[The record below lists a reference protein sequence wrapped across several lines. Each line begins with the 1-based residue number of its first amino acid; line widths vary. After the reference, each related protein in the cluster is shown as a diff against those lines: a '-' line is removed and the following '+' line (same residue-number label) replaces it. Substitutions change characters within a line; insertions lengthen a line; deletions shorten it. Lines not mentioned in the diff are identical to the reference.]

1 MDTDARAQLEAE
13 LLERDLG
20 PVVQAVQAPAVE
32 SDERSSKISLDVAIP
47 RVPDLARH
55 VEQVTDLDEVWSYI
69 NPQMLYGRHMGLRG
83 RFNDLIAAGDR
94 RAIELEE
101 KIERV
106 KEECRQGAM
115 RVRVVWQFF
124 EAEPEGNR
132 LHLFA
137 RAGADKPAETF
148 LFPRQRK
155 EGGLA
160 LSDLVLPPKP
170 DRDHIA
176 IFATTAGEGI
186 REIAEEAKRKGEYL
200 RSYALQ
206 ALALETA
213 EAAAEWL
220 HSRLRA
226 MWGFA
231 DPEGLSRQAVFQAR
245 YRGKRYSF
253 GYPACPDLESQA
265 GLFRLLRPE
274 EIGIELTEGFMMEPE
289 ASVSAL
295 VFHHPDAA
303 YFSVGLQELAEAT
316 AD

>member
-1 MDTDARAQLEAE
+1 VIDETQQRSSQISPDVTIPDAPD
-13 LLERDLG
+13 LERHIIEAG
-20 PVVQAVQAPAVE
+20 
-32 SDERSSKISLDVAIP
+32 
-47 RVPDLARH
+47 
-55 VEQVTDLDEVWSYI
+55 DLDEIWSYI

-94 RAIELEE
+94 KAVELEE

-106 KEECRQGAM
+106 KEECRRGAM

-124 EAEPEGNR
+124 EAEAEGNQIK
-132 LHLFA
+132 LFA
-137 RAGADKPAETF
+137 GKGQSCAAEVF
-148 LFPRQRK
+148 QFPRQRK
-155 EGGLA
+155 PDGLA
-160 LSDLVLPPKP
+160 LSDLVLPPERDTSGRIIK
-170 DRDHIA
+170 RDHIA
-176 IFATTAGEGI
+176 LFATTAGEGI
-186 REIAEEAKRKGEYL
+186 RQLAEEAKERGEYL

-213 EAAAEWL
+213 EAAAEWI

-226 MWGFA
+226 LWGFA
-231 DPEGLSRQAVFQAR
+231 DDEGLSRQALFRAN

-295 VFHHPDAA
+295 VFHHPEAT
-303 YFSVGLQELAEAT
+303 YFSAGAQELAEAT